1 MGHEVLQMV
10 ILTLVYT
17 TVSLTP
23 ILRVSLHSKRYEGP
37 FFLVTLS
44 EVFYMYHQTIVI
56 NLIIVSPNQVLGFF
70 KNNSMLGKI
79 LQK

>member
-17 TVSLTP
+17 TVSFTP
-23 ILRVSLHSKRYEGP
+23 IFRVSLHSKRYEGQ

-44 EVFYMYHQTIVI
+44 EVFYAYHQTIVI
-56 NLIIVSPNQVLGFF
+56 NLIIVSLNQVLGFF
-70 KNNSMLGKI
+70 RKNSMLGKI
-79 LQK
+79 QQQ